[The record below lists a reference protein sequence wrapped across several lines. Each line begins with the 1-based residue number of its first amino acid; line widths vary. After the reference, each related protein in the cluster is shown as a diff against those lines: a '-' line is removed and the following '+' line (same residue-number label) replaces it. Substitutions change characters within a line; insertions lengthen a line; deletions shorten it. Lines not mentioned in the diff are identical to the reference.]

1 MWSLLSLQ
9 ASLLFSTM
17 STILIQIFTLL
28 IHFLSLG
35 WKPHQ
40 VSGCGKCNIHHWMFA
55 WRVHQWQW
63 MSWVLPS
70 CQDVISFCLHVSVCM
85 CSIPSFCMH
94 VSVCGGGG
102 QGLWVILLHIAKLI
116 TNTAIFSSFWGE
128 GSFFFLFFFFS
139 FFDLIFFFFFFRN
152 LDATVLQK
160 VACKCRIFCSSS
172 FPSTDPCAAGT
183 FSTDGLSTMCTPCDE
198 NTYQNSTGQS
208 SCINCPAKTYTTT
221 IGATSAAACRR
232 KWQT

>member
-85 CSIPSFCMH
+85 CSVPSFCMH

-102 QGLWVILLHIAKLI
+102 GGMHVVCGGGGGGDLQHIANLS
-116 TNTAIFSSFWGE
+116 TNCYI
-128 GSFFFLFFFFS
+128 FLFNFYFILFFNAF
-139 FFDLIFFFFFFRN
+139 
-152 LDATVLQK
+152 QK
-160 VACKCRIFCSSS
+160 VACKCRIISSS
-172 FPSTDPCAAGT
+172 PFPSTDPCAAGT
-183 FSTDGLSTMCTPCDE
+183 FSTDGLFTMCTPCDE

-208 SCINCPAKTYTTT
+208 RCINCPAKTYTTT